1 MLEVCHY
8 PTRYLGGGI
17 RLVREKD
24 REKTL
29 YEFILI
35 YTALLLASFGSLIY
49 YTNEKRK

>member
-1 MLEVCHY
+1 M
-8 PTRYLGGGI
+8 GGGI

-24 REKTL
+24 RQMSL

-35 YTALLLASFGSLIY
+35 YTALLLAAFGSAIY